1 MVHKHCYTIYLEN
14 NHWQTLKWF
23 AIYSDNVII
32 LRKFEL
38 RSVIV
43 SALFPILFNW
53 LLEVSEWD
61 EIKKTDIGYLKNYL
75 FTYLWL
81 QLLNYSSQGGLYVC
95 NKKKLFWIKPKVN
108 GWVYGEHRTKAGWAW

>member
-1 MVHKHCYTIYLEN
+1 MISDDFLQNWGFKEQVCFMVHKYCYTIYLEN

-32 LRKFEL
+32 LGKFEL

-61 EIKKTDIGYLKNYL
+61 EIKKTDIGNLQKYL
-75 FTYLWL
+75 FTYYY
-81 QLLNYSSQGGLYVC
+81 NDTYIFF
-95 NKKKLFWIKPKVN
+95 LFFIWSPM
-108 GWVYGEHRTKAGWAW
+108 KATMC